1 MAQSVDNIVT
11 KGFFGSLDKTLTFR
25 QRAGFTIISKKRRGS
40 SSAPSDGMLAVRT
53 KFLSAVA
60 YASKAIK
67 NAVTKALY
75 NSAAT
80 GMQSAFNVATAD
92 AYNPPV
98 VNSIAADKYHGAVG
112 DHITVDATDDFKVNS
127 VSVAI
132 HDAAGNLI
140 EQGVAVLQTETA
152 DWLYTATV
160 VNAAPAG
167 CKVSATATDLPGNTG
182 SLVITL

>member
-25 QRAGFTIISKKRRGS
+25 QRAGVTIISKKRRAS
-40 SSAPSDGMLAVRT
+40 SIAPTDAMLAVRA
-53 KFLSAVA
+53 KFLTAVA
-60 YASKAIK
+60 YGKKAIK
-67 NAVTKALY
+67 NAATKALY

-80 GMQSAFNVATAD
+80 GMLSGFNLATAD
-92 AYNPPV
+92 AFTPPV
-98 VNSIAADKYHGAVG
+98 VNSIAVDKYHGAVG
-112 DHITVDATDDFKVNS
+112 DPITIDATDDFKVNG

-140 EQGVAVLQTETA
+140 EQGNAVLQTDSP

-160 VNAAPAG
+160 ANAAPAG
-167 CKVSATATDLPGNTG
+167 CKISATATDLPGNTG
-182 SLVITL
+182 SLVVTL

>member
-1 MAQSVDNIVT
+1 VAQSIDNIVT

-40 SSAPSDGMLAVRT
+40 SSAPSDPMLAVRA
-53 KFLSAVA
+53 KFLTAIS
-60 YASKAIK
+60 YARKAIK

-75 NSAAT
+75 KSGAT

-98 VNSIAADKYHGAVG
+98 VKSIAADKYHGVVG
-112 DHITVDATDDFKVNS
+112 DPITIEATDDFKVNS
-127 VSVAI
+127 VLLAI

-160 VNAAPAG
+160 ANAAPAG

-182 SLVITL
+182 SLEVTL

>member
-67 NAVTKALY
+67 NAVTKGLY

-98 VNSIAADKYHGAVG
+98 VNSIAVDKYQGAVG
-112 DHITVDATDDFKVNS
+112 DHITVDASDDFKVKS

-140 EQGVAVLQTETA
+140 EQGTAVLQTETA

-182 SLVITL
+182 SLEITL